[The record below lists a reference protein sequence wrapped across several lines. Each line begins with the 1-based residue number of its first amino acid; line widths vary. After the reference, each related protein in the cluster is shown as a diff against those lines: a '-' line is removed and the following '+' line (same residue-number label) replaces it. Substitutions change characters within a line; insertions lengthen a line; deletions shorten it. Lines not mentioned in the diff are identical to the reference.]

1 MMATDQQEQQ
11 NLAKPQSEPAPE
23 QDDDLQQF
31 FNKQN
36 SIANTKYKAVIEK
49 LLVTDEFQFNGDTYK
64 YRMLKPKD
72 VGELKR
78 LEQELKTVDM
88 EKDFE
93 VYQNNVCKRACL
105 LIQDMTEEKFNEGD
119 WYVLSTLVLAW
130 GPKINGFRDLF

>member
-1 MMATDQQEQQ
+1 MTVEPEQEQQ
-11 NLAKPQSEPAPE
+11 QQQQPPQPE

-36 SIANTKYKAVIEK
+36 NIANTKYKAVIEK
-49 LLVTDEFQFNGDTYK
+49 LLVTDEYQFNGDTYK

-88 EKDFE
+88 DKDWE

-105 LIQDMTEEKFNEGD
+105 LIQDMTEEKFNDGD
-119 WYVLSTLVLAW
+119 WFILSTLVLAW